1 MRIGFQEK
9 ADTLNS
15 SQDITE
21 DMIYWIQISN
31 HIKNKNY
38 QKALDLLEG
47 PSEKQS
53 PETLFSRGYCFVKER
68 RYLKSLKYLTRAIKK
83 KPNYFHALKYAG
95 IAHYKLD
102 NLNRCKAYWEQAMK
116 LKDDDK
122 LINRYY
128 PEVIERTLK
137 QKVLLGRKQLVEELN
152 EG

>member
-1 MRIGFQEK
+1 M
-9 ADTLNS
+9 
-15 SQDITE
+15 
-21 DMIYWIQISN
+21 
-31 HIKNKNY
+31 
-38 QKALDLLEG
+38 
-47 PSEKQS
+47 
-53 PETLFSRGYCFVKER
+53 
-68 RYLKSLKYLTRAIKK
+68 KYLTRAIKK
-83 KPNYFHALKYAG
+83 KPNYFHALKYEG